1 MSVLG
6 DLEAAPSF
14 GARLG
19 ELAVERPD
27 YPAVIFVSEA
37 GEDSTITFVELD
49 RRSNQV
55 ARSLATLG
63 LGQDDR
69 VAVALRNSPEH
80 LYTCFGAWKLGAV
93 PVPMRWDLP
102 DWERSRILEAMSPR
116 LVVDEAH
123 LELFTESLDQ
133 DDGALE
139 DRVSPH
145 GWGVCSGG
153 ATGTP
158 KVILIKFPARHF
170 GGSFNHIVE
179 RWGPVSEDQRVL
191 IPAPLYHTNG
201 FTCLRNILC
210 GKTNVLLEKFDAE
223 LLIDVIERQ
232 RVTGFI
238 AATPFLQRL
247 LKVEGVEQR
256 DFSSIEWIQ
265 QGAAPLPVWL
275 GRKICEL
282 IGPEHFFM
290 SFGASEGLGLVVCRG
305 DEYLQHPGTL
315 GRPMPDEELKILDD
329 DLNELP
335 YGEVGLIFQ
344 KNPTGSIAS
353 YLGKDAKQITVTE
366 DGFSTV
372 GDLGWVDS
380 DGWVYLADRRVDMIV
395 TGGANVFPAEVEA
408 ALSEDPGVADVV
420 VIGIPD
426 EEWGHRVHA
435 IVQPAEGAVLDEA
448 YLIAVAKER
457 LAHYKA
463 PKTVEFI
470 ETMPRA
476 ASMKINRGAL
486 VAERDNSIAR

>member
-158 KVILIKFPARHF
+158 KVILMKFPARHF

-247 LKVEGVEQR
+247 LKVEGVERARLQLDR
-256 DFSSIEWIQ
+256 VDPARCRTAARLARSEDLRAHRAGALLHELRCLRGPGPRGLPRRRVSS
-265 QGAAPLPVWL
+265 APW
-275 GRKICEL
+275 
-282 IGPEHFFM
+282 
-290 SFGASEGLGLVVCRG
+290 
-305 DEYLQHPGTL
+305 HPGAT
-315 GRPMPDEELKILDD
+315 
-329 DLNELP
+329 
-335 YGEVGLIFQ
+335 
-344 KNPTGSIAS
+344 
-353 YLGKDAKQITVTE
+353 
-366 DGFSTV
+366 
-372 GDLGWVDS
+372 
-380 DGWVYLADRRVDMIV
+380 
-395 TGGANVFPAEVEA
+395 
-408 ALSEDPGVADVV
+408 
-420 VIGIPD
+420 
-426 EEWGHRVHA
+426 HA
-435 IVQPAEGAVLDEA
+435 
-448 YLIAVAKER
+448 
-457 LAHYKA
+457 
-463 PKTVEFI
+463 
-470 ETMPRA
+470 
-476 ASMKINRGAL
+476 
-486 VAERDNSIAR
+486 